1 MIGFMNL
8 FANRF
13 GVSMKNNRKEYLK
26 GVALWVFIFGKLSLL
41 VFFNYFE
48 VKETLNHKFN

>member
-26 GVALWVFIFGKLSLL
+26 DVALWVFIFGKLSLL

-48 VKETLNHKFN
+48 VKET